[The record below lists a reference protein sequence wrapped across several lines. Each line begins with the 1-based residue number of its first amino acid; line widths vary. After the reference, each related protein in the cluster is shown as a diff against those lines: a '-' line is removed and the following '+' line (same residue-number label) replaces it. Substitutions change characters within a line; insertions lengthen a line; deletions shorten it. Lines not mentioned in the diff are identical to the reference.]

1 MQSSILRSDTAR
13 KGREHEEESKNLLVV
28 FGAEFARCCGVLLR
42 SVSLCGVLCGD
53 RQHRFRAILGLQ
65 NFIDVLQNELFRTA
79 AKNTLI
85 FMALTVPL
93 GMALALLTAL
103 CLRKISRGRQLL
115 SLCLLL
121 PLVVPSGTGAY
132 FWKILFDQ
140 NGLLIRTLVLF
151 GVPHESLIQ
160 LNGRMAILVFVFL
173 WKTVSYNTILFWS
186 GLNWIPKTYY
196 EQMALEGGGHLAQFR
211 QVTWIYLAPTTFVV
225 FLMSVVNAFKVFKEI
240 YMLFGAYPGPDIYML
255 QHYMN
260 NLFAALNLPRLSS
273 IAYILFV
280 CIGAVLLVV
289 FRLQKRVSDALE

>member
-1 MQSSILRSDTAR
+1 MIDNIGSGQF
-13 KGREHEEESKNLLVV
+13 V
-28 FGAEFARCCGVLLR
+28 
-42 SVSLCGVLCGD
+42 
-53 RQHRFRAILGLQ
+53 GLQ
-65 NFIDVLQNELFRTA
+65 NFIAVLQNELFRTA

-85 FMALTVPL
+85 FMALAVPL

-289 FRLQKRVSDALE
+289 FRLQKCVSDALE

>member
-1 MQSSILRSDTAR
+1 MTQPERGENMKKNR
-13 KGREHEEESKNLLVV
+13 KIYWLFLAPSLLGVAV
-28 FGAEFARCCGVLLR
+28 FYCVPFLYAAYYAVIDNIGSGQFV
-42 SVSLCGVLCGD
+42 
-53 RQHRFRAILGLQ
+53 GLQ

-211 QVTWIYLAPTTFVV
+211 QVTWICLAPTTFVV

-260 NLFAALNLPRLSS
+260 NLFAALNLARLSS

>member
-1 MQSSILRSDTAR
+1 MRSDTAR

-53 RQHRFRAILGLQ
+53 RQHRLRAICG
-65 NFIDVLQNELFRTA
+65 A
-79 AKNTLI
+79 AKFYRRAAKRAFPHGGEKYADLHGADGATRHGFGAFDGAFLAEDQPRAAAFIAVPIITACGAERHGRVFLEDLI
-85 FMALTVPL
+85 
-93 GMALALLTAL
+93 
-103 CLRKISRGRQLL
+103 R
-115 SLCLLL
+115 
-121 PLVVPSGTGAY
+121 
-132 FWKILFDQ
+132 Q

>member
-1 MQSSILRSDTAR
+1 
-13 KGREHEEESKNLLVV
+13 
-28 FGAEFARCCGVLLR
+28 
-42 SVSLCGVLCGD
+42 
-53 RQHRFRAILGLQ
+53 
-65 NFIDVLQNELFRTA
+65 
-79 AKNTLI
+79 
-85 FMALTVPL
+85 MALTVPL
-93 GMALALLTAL
+93 
-103 CLRKISRGRQLL
+103 
-115 SLCLLL
+115 
-121 PLVVPSGTGAY
+121 GTGAY

>member
-1 MQSSILRSDTAR
+1 MTQPERGENMKKNR
-13 KGREHEEESKNLLVV
+13 KIYWLFLAPSLLGVAV
-28 FGAEFARCCGVLLR
+28 FYCVPFLYAAYYAVIDNIGSGQFV
-42 SVSLCGVLCGD
+42 
-53 RQHRFRAILGLQ
+53 GLQ

>member
-1 MQSSILRSDTAR
+1 MKKNR
-13 KGREHEEESKNLLVV
+13 KIYWLFLAPSLLGVAV
-28 FGAEFARCCGVLLR
+28 FYCVPFLYAAYYAVIDNIGSGQFV
-42 SVSLCGVLCGD
+42 
-53 RQHRFRAILGLQ
+53 GLQ

-273 IAYILFV
+273 IAYILFGILTPYYGV
-280 CIGAVLLVV
+280 SIKCIT
-289 FRLQKRVSDALE
+289 

>member
-1 MQSSILRSDTAR
+1 MTQPERGKNMKKNR
-13 KGREHEEESKNLLVV
+13 KIYWLFLAPSLLGVAV
-28 FGAEFARCCGVLLR
+28 FYCVPFLYAAYYAVIDNIGSGQFV
-42 SVSLCGVLCGD
+42 
-53 RQHRFRAILGLQ
+53 GLQ

-121 PLVVPSGTGAY
+121 PLVVPSVTGAY

>member
-1 MQSSILRSDTAR
+1 MKKNR
-13 KGREHEEESKNLLVV
+13 KIYWLFLAPSLLGVAV
-28 FGAEFARCCGVLLR
+28 FYCVPFLYAAYYAVIDNIGSGQFV
-42 SVSLCGVLCGD
+42 
-53 RQHRFRAILGLQ
+53 GLQ

-85 FMALTVPL
+85 FMALTVPF

-273 IAYILFV
+273 IAFYSCASAQCCSWCSV
-280 CIGAVLLVV
+280 CKSA
-289 FRLQKRVSDALE
+289 FRTRWNRGRA

>member
-1 MQSSILRSDTAR
+1 MTQPERGENMKKNR
-13 KGREHEEESKNLLVV
+13 KIYWLFLAPSLLGVAV
-28 FGAEFARCCGVLLR
+28 FYCVPFLYAAYYAVIDNIGSGQFV
-42 SVSLCGVLCGD
+42 
-53 RQHRFRAILGLQ
+53 GLQ

-225 FLMSVVNAFKVFKEI
+225 FLVSVVNAFKVFKEI

>member
-1 MQSSILRSDTAR
+1 
-13 KGREHEEESKNLLVV
+13 
-28 FGAEFARCCGVLLR
+28 
-42 SVSLCGVLCGD
+42 
-53 RQHRFRAILGLQ
+53 
-65 NFIDVLQNELFRTA
+65 
-79 AKNTLI
+79 
-85 FMALTVPL
+85 MALTVPL

-240 YMLFGAYPGPDIYML
+240 YML

>member
-1 MQSSILRSDTAR
+1 
-13 KGREHEEESKNLLVV
+13 
-28 FGAEFARCCGVLLR
+28 
-42 SVSLCGVLCGD
+42 
-53 RQHRFRAILGLQ
+53 
-65 NFIDVLQNELFRTA
+65 
-79 AKNTLI
+79 
-85 FMALTVPL
+85 MALTVPL

-103 CLRKISRGRQLL
+103 CLRKISRGRQFL

>member
-1 MQSSILRSDTAR
+1 MTQPERGENMKKNR
-13 KGREHEEESKNLLVV
+13 KIYWLFLAPSLLGVAV
-28 FGAEFARCCGVLLR
+28 FYCVPFLYAAYYAVIDNIGSGQFV
-42 SVSLCGVLCGD
+42 
-53 RQHRFRAILGLQ
+53 GLQ
-65 NFIDVLQNELFRTA
+65 NFIDVLQNDLFRTA

>member
-1 MQSSILRSDTAR
+1 MTQPERGENMKKNR
-13 KGREHEEESKNLLVV
+13 KIYWLFLAPSLLGVAV
-28 FGAEFARCCGVLLR
+28 FYCVPFLYAAYYAVIDNIGSGQFV
-42 SVSLCGVLCGD
+42 
-53 RQHRFRAILGLQ
+53 GLQ

-103 CLRKISRGRQLL
+103 FLRKISRGRQLL

>member
-1 MQSSILRSDTAR
+1 
-13 KGREHEEESKNLLVV
+13 
-28 FGAEFARCCGVLLR
+28 
-42 SVSLCGVLCGD
+42 
-53 RQHRFRAILGLQ
+53 
-65 NFIDVLQNELFRTA
+65 
-79 AKNTLI
+79 
-85 FMALTVPL
+85 
-93 GMALALLTAL
+93 MALALLTAL

-211 QVTWIYLAPTTFVV
+211 QVTWIYLAPTTFVA

-260 NLFAALNLPRLSS
+260 NLFAALNLPRLSRHCVHS
-273 IAYILFV
+273 IRVHRRSAARGVPFAKARFGRAGIGGEHEKIFYSFLHIFGFTRR
-280 CIGAVLLVV
+280 CSDISGAVCHFQLIYEQCGDHQSV
-289 FRLQKRVSDALE
+289 FGGDFARKRSGFRFARCAFCACGTSPPNGSIWGSTASCF

>member
-1 MQSSILRSDTAR
+1 MKKNR
-13 KGREHEEESKNLLVV
+13 KIYWLFLVPSLLGVAV
-28 FGAEFARCCGVLLR
+28 FYCVPFLYAAYYAVIDNIGSGQFV
-42 SVSLCGVLCGD
+42 
-53 RQHRFRAILGLQ
+53 GLQ
-65 NFIDVLQNELFRTA
+65 NFIDVLQNDLFRTA

-93 GMALALLTAL
+93 
-103 CLRKISRGRQLL
+103 
-115 SLCLLL
+115 
-121 PLVVPSGTGAY
+121 GTGAY

>member
-1 MQSSILRSDTAR
+1 MTQPERGENMKKNR
-13 KGREHEEESKNLLVV
+13 KIYWLFLAPSLLGVAV
-28 FGAEFARCCGVLLR
+28 FYCVPFLYAAYYAVIDNVGSGQFV
-42 SVSLCGVLCGD
+42 
-53 RQHRFRAILGLQ
+53 GLQ

>member
-1 MQSSILRSDTAR
+1 M
-13 KGREHEEESKNLLVV
+13 
-28 FGAEFARCCGVLLR
+28 
-42 SVSLCGVLCGD
+42 
-53 RQHRFRAILGLQ
+53 
-65 NFIDVLQNELFRTA
+65 
-79 AKNTLI
+79 
-85 FMALTVPL
+85 
-93 GMALALLTAL
+93 
-103 CLRKISRGRQLL
+103 
-115 SLCLLL
+115 
-121 PLVVPSGTGAY
+121 
-132 FWKILFDQ
+132 
-140 NGLLIRTLVLF
+140 LF

-240 YMLFGAYPGPDIYML
+240 YILFGAYPGPDIYML

>member
-1 MQSSILRSDTAR
+1 MTQPERGENMKKNR
-13 KGREHEEESKNLLVV
+13 KIYWLFLAPSLLGVAV
-28 FGAEFARCCGVLLR
+28 FYCVPFLYAAYYAVIDNIGSGKFV
-42 SVSLCGVLCGD
+42 
-53 RQHRFRAILGLQ
+53 GLQ
-65 NFIDVLQNELFRTA
+65 NFIDVLQNDLFRTA
-79 AKNTLI
+79 AKNTPI

-280 CIGAVLLVV
+280 CISAVLLVV

>member
-1 MQSSILRSDTAR
+1 MTQPERGENMKKNR
-13 KGREHEEESKNLLVV
+13 KIYWLFLAPSLLGVAV
-28 FGAEFARCCGVLLR
+28 FYCVPFLYAAYYAVIDNIGSGQFV
-42 SVSLCGVLCGD
+42 
-53 RQHRFRAILGLQ
+53 GLQ

-273 IAYILFV
+273 IAYILFGILTPYYGV
-280 CIGAVLLVV
+280 SIKCIT
-289 FRLQKRVSDALE
+289 

>member
-1 MQSSILRSDTAR
+1 MKKNR
-13 KGREHEEESKNLLVV
+13 KIYWLFLAPSLLGVAV
-28 FGAEFARCCGVLLR
+28 FYCVPFLYTTYYAVIDNIGSGQFV
-42 SVSLCGVLCGD
+42 
-53 RQHRFRAILGLQ
+53 GLQ

-173 WKTVSYNTILFWS
+173 WKTVSYNTILF
-186 GLNWIPKTYY
+186 
-196 EQMALEGGGHLAQFR
+196 
-211 QVTWIYLAPTTFVV
+211 
-225 FLMSVVNAFKVFKEI
+225 
-240 YMLFGAYPGPDIYML
+240 
-255 QHYMN
+255 
-260 NLFAALNLPRLSS
+260 
-273 IAYILFV
+273 
-280 CIGAVLLVV
+280 
-289 FRLQKRVSDALE
+289 

>member
-1 MQSSILRSDTAR
+1 MTQPERGKNMKKNR
-13 KGREHEEESKNLLVV
+13 KIYWLFLAPSLLGVAV
-28 FGAEFARCCGVLLR
+28 FYCVPFLYAAYYAVIDNIGSGQFV
-42 SVSLCGVLCGD
+42 
-53 RQHRFRAILGLQ
+53 GLQ

>member
-1 MQSSILRSDTAR
+1 MKKNR
-13 KGREHEEESKNLLVV
+13 KIYWLFLAPSLLGVAV
-28 FGAEFARCCGVLLR
+28 FYCVPFLYAAYYAVIDNIGSGQFV
-42 SVSLCGVLCGD
+42 
-53 RQHRFRAILGLQ
+53 GLQ
-65 NFIDVLQNELFRTA
+65 NFIDVLQNDLFRTA

-240 YMLFGAYPGPDIYML
+240 YMLLGAYPGPDIYML